1 MHAAVPYCQL
11 HWGTGGTGCLRHDT
25 AQAIQS
31 MIDISKG
38 STGTYTQWIDVRD
51 DAMQLREVQH
61 V

>member
-1 MHAAVPYCQL
+1 
-11 HWGTGGTGCLRHDT
+11 
-25 AQAIQS
+25 